1 MPQTGVLGYSSNDLS
16 SIYSLIMNT
25 EIVKQRL
32 AMLIESKSQN
42 EKRIS
47 ELSIQVEILKKRLQ
61 IDNSE

>member
-1 MPQTGVLGYSSNDLS
+1 
-16 SIYSLIMNT
+16 MNT

-47 ELSIQVEILKKRLQ
+47 ELSVQAEILKKRLQ
-61 IDNSE
+61 IETN